1 MSTRDTFGVLVSTI
15 TGEIYRL
22 AFRKHK
28 DGDFLVELS
37 EVDENSEPLR
47 RIGLSKIDREGIMQ
61 VIRMLCELDGRANRY
76 IIDIKES
83 DDA

>member
-1 MSTRDTFGVLVSTI
+1 MSTSDTYGVIISSV
-15 TGEIYRL
+15 TGKIYRL
-22 AFRKHK
+22 AFRKYK

-47 RIGLSKIDREGIMQ
+47 RIGLSKIDRKVIMQ